1 MDPEFTVP
9 ASLGEAVRD
18 LERDGAVAVG
28 GGTQVGLL
36 VRQRLIEPSLLVW
49 LGRIPG
55 LGEIRTDPDGSLLIG
70 AAATLAEIAAS
81 PLVRSAHPMVA
92 RAASHVGNARVRA
105 VGTLG
110 GHLVHADPRQDLPP
124 CLLVVAAEVRLLG
137 GKGTRDVPLRDFF
150 RGPFQTAMRDG
161 ELLIRV
167 KIPPNPQDTRC
178 RYLRFTPGSSND
190 YPTVGVAALA
200 DLDGGMTRHGAVGL
214 SGVASRPLLVE
225 LPQLAGRPL
234 DAAAI
239 AAAGQAAATACD
251 PASDQRGSAA
261 YKRAMT
267 RLWTERALRAL
278 ITVSPR

>member
-1 MDPEFTVP
+1 LDPEFTAP
-9 ASLGEAVRD
+9 ASLEEAVGD

-28 GGTQVGLL
+28 GGTQVSLL
-36 VRQRLIEPSLLVW
+36 VRQGLIEPSRLVW
-49 LGRIPG
+49 LGRIAG
-55 LGEIRTDPDGSLLIG
+55 LREIRTDADGSLLIG

-81 PLVRSAHPMVA
+81 PLVRSVQPMVV
-92 RAASHVGNARVRA
+92 RAASQVGNARVRA

-124 CLLVVAAEVRLLG
+124 CLLVLAAEVRLLG
-137 GKGTRDVPLRDFF
+137 RKGTRDMPLRDFI
-150 RGPFQTAMRDG
+150 RGPFETAIQDG

-167 KIPPNPQDTRC
+167 KIPPNPRDTRC
-178 RYLRFTPGSSND
+178 CYLRFTPGSSND

-200 DLDGGMTRHGAVGL
+200 DLSDGMTRRAAVGL
-214 SGVASRPLLVE
+214 GGVAPRPLLVE
-225 LPQLAGRPL
+225 LPQLAGRAL

-239 AAAGQAAATACD
+239 AVAGQAAATACD

-267 RLWTERALRAL
+267 RLWTERALRAC
-278 ITVSPR
+278 SQ

>member
-1 MDPEFTVP
+1 LDPEFTVP
-9 ASLGEAVRD
+9 ASLEEALGD

-49 LGRIPG
+49 LGRVAG
-55 LGEIRTDPDGSLLIG
+55 LREIQTDPDGSLLIG
-70 AAATLAEIAAS
+70 AAATLAEIGAS
-81 PLVRSAHPMVA
+81 PLVQAVQPMVA

-105 VGTLG
+105 VGTIG

-124 CLLVVAAEVRLLG
+124 CLLVVGAEVRLLRR
-137 GKGTRDVPLRDFF
+137 KGTRDVPLRDFF
-150 RGPFQTAMRDG
+150 RGPFETAAQDG

-167 KIPPNPQDTRC
+167 KIPPNPPDTRC
-178 RYLRFTPGSSND
+178 CYLRFAPGSSND
-190 YPTVGVAALA
+190 YPTVGVAALT
-200 DLDGGMTRHGAVGL
+200 DLSDGMTRRAAVGL
-214 SGVASRPLLVE
+214 GGVASRPLLVD
-225 LPQLAGRPL
+225 LPQLAGRAL

-261 YKRAMT
+261 YKRAMAT
-267 RLWTERALRAL
+267 LWTERALRAC
-278 ITVSPR
+278 SE

>member
-9 ASLGEAVRD
+9 ASLEEALGD

-49 LGRIPG
+49 LGRVAG
-55 LGEIRTDPDGSLLIG
+55 LREIQTDPDGSLLIG

-81 PLVRSAHPMVA
+81 PLVRSVQPMVV
-92 RAASHVGNARVRA
+92 RAASQVGNARVRA

-110 GHLVHADPRQDLPP
+110 GHLIHADPRQDLPP
-124 CLLVVAAEVRLLG
+124 CLLVLAAEVRLLG
-137 GKGTRDVPLRDFF
+137 RKGTRDMPLRDFI
-150 RGPFQTAMRDG
+150 RGPFETAIQDG

-167 KIPPNPQDTRC
+167 KIPASPEPTRC
-178 RYLRFTPGSSND
+178 CYLRFTPRTSND

-200 DLDGGMTRHGAVGL
+200 EFDAGATRRAAVGL
-214 SGVASRPLLVE
+214 GGVAPRPLLVD

-234 DAAAI
+234 DATAL

-251 PASDQRGSAA
+251 PVSDQRGSAG
-261 YKRAMT
+261 YKRAMV
-267 RLWTERALRAL
+267 RLWTERALRACQPL
-278 ITVSPR
+278 DG

>member
-9 ASLGEAVRD
+9 TSLDEALGD

-49 LGRIPG
+49 LGRIAG
-55 LGEIRTDPDGSLLIG
+55 LREIQMDPDGALLIG

-81 PLVRSAHPMVA
+81 PLVQSVQPVVA

-124 CLLVVAAEVRLLG
+124 CLLVVGAEVRLLG
-137 GKGTRDVPLRDFF
+137 RKGTRDVPLRDFF
-150 RGPFQTAMRDG
+150 RGPFETAVQDG

-178 RYLRFTPGSSND
+178 CYLRFTPGSSND

-200 DLDGGMTRHGAVGL
+200 DLRDGMTRRAAVAL
-214 SGVASRPLLVE
+214 AGVASRPLLVE
-225 LPQLAGRPL
+225 LPQLAGHAL

-239 AAAGQAAATACD
+239 AAAGQAAATAAD

-261 YKRAMT
+261 YKRAMA
-267 RLWTERALRAL
+267 RLWTERALRAC
-278 ITVSPR
+278 SR